1 MFKAFKKVF
10 HSVREYKK
18 FAIITPLFM
27 VGEAAVE
34 CALPFVM
41 SLFVDK
47 IEGASSLSTLLPYI
61 FAILGMAI
69 VSITCGILAG
79 RFASI
84 ASCGFAKNLRNDLYR
99 KIESFSFE
107 NIDHFHASSLV
118 TRMTTDVNNT
128 QQSFAMVIRIVIRA
142 PLMLIFSAVMAF
154 VTGGNMAWIFV
165 AAIPVIAIVFFVLAR
180 FAMGIFRRVFKRYDA
195 LNESVQENVAGMRVV
210 KSFVR
215 EDFEDKKF
223 STASSSL
230 SKEFIKAEKIVA
242 LMTPMM
248 NTSIHVVYLLTMYF
262 AASIIFKTAAYDPA
276 TESFIWGELSL
287 GQMSALLTYG
297 IQILMSIMMI
307 SMIVTMLV
315 MSFESIRRIGEV
327 LDEEPTIIDPENPIE
342 EVNDGSVIFNNVSFK
357 YKKEAERYS
366 VSNLNINI
374 KSGEFVG
381 IIGSTGS
388 GKSTLV
394 NLISRL
400 YDTTEGEVIVGGHNV
415 KEYGLKPLRDSVAMV
430 LQKNF
435 LFSGT
440 IASNMRWGNKD
451 ASDEEILEAIKTAQI
466 PDILNHYPDGINHVV
481 EQGGANFSGGQKQ
494 RLCIAR
500 AILKKPKIL
509 ILDDSTSAVDTKTD
523 KLIRK
528 ALREDL
534 PEMTKIVIA
543 QRISSI
549 EDADQIIVL
558 DNGEINAIGNHDFLL
573 KNNEIYREVYQSQ
586 TQKGGN

>member
-10 HSVREYKK
+10 KSVREYKIY
-18 FAIITPLFM
+18 AIITPLFM
-27 VGEAAVE
+27 IGEAAVE

-41 SLFVDK
+41 SLFVDS
-47 IEGASSLSTLLPYI
+47 IEDTPNISALLPYI
-61 FAILGMAI
+61 FAILGMAA

-84 ASCGFAKNLRNDLYR
+84 ASCGFAKNLRNDLYQR
-99 KIESFSFE
+99 IEGFSFE

-118 TRMTTDVNNT
+118 TRMTTDVTNA
-128 QQSFAMVIRIVIRA
+128 QQSFAMTIRIVIRA

-165 AAIPVIAIVFFVLAR
+165 AAIPAIGIIFFILAR
-180 FAMGIFRRVFKRYDA
+180 LAMGIFRRVFKRYDA
-195 LNESVQENVAGMRVV
+195 LNESVQENVSGMRVV

-215 EDFEDKKF
+215 EDYEDQKF
-223 STASSSL
+223 TNASHSL
-230 SKEFIKAEKIVA
+230 SKDFIKAEKIVA
-242 LMTPMM
+242 LMTPSM
-248 NTSIHVVYLLTMYF
+248 NTAIHVVYLLTMYF
-262 AASIIFKTAAYDPA
+262 AATIIFQTAKYVDG
-276 TESFIWGELSL
+276 SFVWGELSL

-327 LDEEPTIIDPENPIE
+327 LDEEPTIVDPENPIM

-357 YKKEAERYS
+357 YNKDAERYS

-374 KSGEFVG
+374 KSGQFIG

-400 YDTTEGEVIVGGHNV
+400 YDTTEGEVIVAGHNV
-415 KEYGLKPLRDSVAMV
+415 KEYGLKPLRDSVAVV

-440 IASNMRWGNKD
+440 IRSNMQWGNKE
-451 ASDEEILEAIKTAQI
+451 ATDEEIVKAIEIAQI
-466 PDILNHYPDGINHVV
+466 PDILKHYPDGLDHVV

-500 AILKKPKIL
+500 AILKNPKIL

-523 KLIRK
+523 KLIRR
-528 ALREDL
+528 ALKNDL
-534 PEMTKIVIA
+534 PKMTKIVIA

-549 EDADQIIVL
+549 EEADQIIVL
-558 DNGEINAIGNHDFLL
+558 DNGEINAIGTHEELL
-573 KNNEIYREVYQSQ
+573 KSNDIYKEVYVSQ